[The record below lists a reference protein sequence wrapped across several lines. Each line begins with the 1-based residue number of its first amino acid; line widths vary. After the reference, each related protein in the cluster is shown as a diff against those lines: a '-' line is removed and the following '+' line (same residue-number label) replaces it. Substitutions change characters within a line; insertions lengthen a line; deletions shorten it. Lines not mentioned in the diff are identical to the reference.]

1 MSLIPA
7 LDRRTLLIG
16 GGIGVGLV
24 VAFAVWPGGLASDLA
39 TASGENGFGAFI
51 KIARNGRV
59 TVAVPQ
65 TETGQGVWTA
75 LPQIVADELGAAWAK
90 VGVEPAPLTAAYG
103 NPLASD
109 EGWLDGFGT
118 LRTHRILDDGRS
130 RITAGSTSV
139 RAFEGPLRSAA
150 AVARTMLVG
159 AAADRWGVAPDECQT
174 ADGLVLNGG
183 RTFSFGELAEEAS
196 SRSAP
201 GSAPPRGDTKGR
213 LIGRPLHRLDGP
225 AKTNGSLRF
234 AGDVRLPDMLF
245 ASARLAPPGGRLAG
259 FSKAALRNVRHFETT
274 GTWIAVVADQW
285 TIAERALH
293 AANPVFSAPP
303 SAGDPR
309 PLFEQ
314 ALTSTDSDVLLKS
327 GNFDQAAQGLR
338 PIAATFYVAP
348 SEHLALE
355 TVSATARWTHGSLE
369 LWSPA
374 QAPGFVQALGAESGD
389 VGQSATALYLMPVGE
404 PSGRA
409 MENPAAPIA
418 IALAARLKRPVQVT
432 LPHAASRNIAP
443 LSPGAMARMS
453 AVIDRDG
460 FPIGWRMRLAGS
472 DGMAATMD
480 RLGGQSSA
488 PVVPNFRGGMIL
500 PYGFD
505 HVDVRAAAPKLP
517 FATGYMRCSPQRELI
532 FFTESFIDEL
542 ARRKGQ
548 EPLALRMSLLGGNPR
563 LAHCFQSAAQL
574 AGWDGGG
581 SGSEMG
587 IAGASAFGSHIAL
600 VAFASIGSNQRVRIH
615 KLVASVDCGRV
626 INIGLATQQIEAG
639 LLWAFAQSVAAAPE
653 LVGGLA
659 KAGPM
664 ATSGLPRIGET
675 PEIIV
680 RFVSSTAAP
689 GGLSGLGTLPL
700 APAVAN
706 ALEAATGKRMRSLP
720 FDPMGTA

>member
-1 MSLIPA
+1 MPA

-24 VAFAVWPGGLASDLA
+24 IAFAYWPGGLASDLA
-39 TASGENGFGAFI
+39 TVTGENSFGAFI

-65 TETGQGVWTA
+65 TETGQGIWTA
-75 LPQIVADELGAAWAK
+75 LPQIVADELGAAWAN

-103 NPLASD
+103 NPLASG

-139 RAFEGPLRSAA
+139 RAFEAPLRSAA
-150 AVARTMLVG
+150 AVGRAMLVG
-159 AAADRWGVAPDECQT
+159 AAADRWAVAADDCQV
-174 ADGLVLNGG
+174 ADGLVLNDG
-183 RTFSFGELAEEAS
+183 RTFTFGELAEEAS

-201 GSAPPRGDTKGR
+201 GSAPLRSDSKGR
-213 LIGRPLHRLDGP
+213 LLGKPLHRLDGP

-245 ASARLAPPGGRLAG
+245 ASARLAPPGGKLSG
-259 FSKAALRNVRHFETT
+259 FSKDALRNVRHVEATES
-274 GTWIAVVADQW
+274 WIAVVADQW
-285 TIAERALH
+285 NAAERALH
-293 AANPVFSAPP
+293 DANPIFSTPA
-303 SAGDPR
+303 STGDPQA
-309 PLFEQ
+309 LFEQ
-314 ALTSTDSDVLLKS
+314 ALASSESQGLLEA
-327 GNFDQAAQGLR
+327 GNFDQAAHSLR
-338 PIAATFYVAP
+338 PLAATYYVAP

-355 TVSATARWTHGSLE
+355 PLSATARWTHGSLE

-374 QAPGFVQALGAESGD
+374 QAPGFARALGAEAGD
-389 VGQSATALYLMPVGE
+389 VGQSSTALYPMPAGE

-409 MENPAAPIA
+409 MENAAAPIA
-418 IALAARLKRPVQVT
+418 IALAATLKRPVQVT
-432 LPHAASRNIAP
+432 VPHGASRNIAP

-453 AVIDRDG
+453 ALIDRDG
-460 FPIGWRMRLAGS
+460 FPIGWRMRLAAS

-480 RLGGQSSA
+480 RLGGQPGA
-488 PVVPNFRGGMIL
+488 PMIPNFRGGMIL

-505 HVDVRAAAPKLP
+505 HVDVRASAPILP
-517 FATGYMRCSPQRELI
+517 FATGYMRGSPQRELT

-542 ARRKGQ
+542 ARRRGQ

-563 LAHCFQSAAQL
+563 LAHCFQSAAQR

-600 VAFASIGSNQRVRIH
+600 VAFASIG
-615 KLVASVDCGRV
+615 
-626 INIGLATQQIEAG
+626 
-639 LLWAFAQSVAAAPE
+639 
-653 LVGGLA
+653 
-659 KAGPM
+659 
-664 ATSGLPRIGET
+664 ATSACE
-675 PEIIV
+675 
-680 RFVSSTAAP
+680 STNWSQASIAD
-689 GGLSGLGTLPL
+689 G
-700 APAVAN
+700 
-706 ALEAATGKRMRSLP
+706 
-720 FDPMGTA
+720 